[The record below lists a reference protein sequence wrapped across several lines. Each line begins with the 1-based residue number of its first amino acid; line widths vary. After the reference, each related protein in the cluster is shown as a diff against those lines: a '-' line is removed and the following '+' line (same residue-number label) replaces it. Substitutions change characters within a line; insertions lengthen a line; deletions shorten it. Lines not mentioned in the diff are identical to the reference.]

1 MDLTRILFMLGKH
14 IYPYIPSPLV
24 FTMKY
29 SAFLICCSTST
40 FSKSRALTVKS
51 LSALPPLLLHFE

>member
-29 SAFLICCSTST
+29 SAFLICPSTA

-51 LSALPPLLLHFE
+51 LSALPQLLLHFE

>member
-1 MDLTRILFMLGKH
+1 MLGKH

-29 SAFLICCSTST
+29 SAFLICSSTST
-40 FSKSRALTVKS
+40 FSKSAFSKSRAPTVKS

>member
-1 MDLTRILFMLGKH
+1 MLGKH

-29 SAFLICCSTST
+29 SAFLICSSTST